1 MYDDIIQ
8 LLFLDPIRSKIE
20 LIEVHREN
28 SIPIVEIKL
37 KKEQLKCP
45 ICESTTVFHSY
56 RLKQIKYSLS
66 SYEPYIIKYHSR
78 RYQCRVCKKYIS
90 EHNPFSSR
98 WSSISN
104 FTKHSILESLKGIS
118 RTFTDIA
125 QQHHI
130 SIQEVINIFDKSIS
144 AKRRSLGQVMCI
156 DEIFISRRHKYKYAC
171 VLYDFNSSKII
182 DVITTRH
189 KMYLIEYFSRIKDT
203 ERQTVKIVVMDMW
216 ESYREVISMCFPRA
230 AIAVDSFH
238 IITHLNRAMDRIR
251 IDTMNRYRIG
261 SSDPEFDD
269 MYYYMLKKFAYFF
282 LKDLDEL
289 NNFKPVYIKKLKTY
303 WDKEEVLKY
312 LLSIDDDLARCFK
325 LKERYRY
332 FNKTADFYH
341 CDEEL
346 DDLIQEFINNPVK
359 EFRAFGRTLINWK
372 QEIKNS
378 FLISNKRRVSN
389 GPIESTN
396 SKIKSIIKASNGI
409 RKFSRLRNKIM
420 YSINRDLPIQN

>member
-1 MYDDIIQ
+1 
-8 LLFLDPIRSKIE
+8 
-20 LIEVHREN
+20 
-28 SIPIVEIKL
+28 
-37 KKEQLKCP
+37 
-45 ICESTTVFHSY
+45 
-56 RLKQIKYSLS
+56 
-66 SYEPYIIKYHSR
+66 
-78 RYQCRVCKKYIS
+78 
-90 EHNPFSSR
+90 
-98 WSSISN
+98 
-104 FTKHSILESLKGIS
+104 
-118 RTFTDIA
+118 
-125 QQHHI
+125 
-130 SIQEVINIFDKSIS
+130 
-144 AKRRSLGQVMCI
+144 
-156 DEIFISRRHKYKYAC
+156 
-171 VLYDFNSSKII
+171 
-182 DVITTRH
+182 
-189 KMYLIEYFSRIKDT
+189 
-203 ERQTVKIVVMDMW
+203 MDMW
-216 ESYREVISMCFPRA
+216 ESYREVISMCFPHA

-251 IDTMNRYRIG
+251 IDTMNRYRVG
-261 SSDPEFDD
+261 ASNPEFDD

-282 LKDLDEL
+282 LKDLDDL
-289 NNFKPVYIKKLKTY
+289 NNFKPVYIKKLRTY
-303 WDKEEVLKY
+303 WDNEEVLKY
-312 LLSIDDDLARCFK
+312 LLSIDDNLARCFK